1 MHIGLKITFIS
12 LLMLALTS
20 PPLIFTY
27 MDYIGRES
35 RAFFFITSAC
45 LIFFIFFDF
54 SRMRLSEI
62 YVLILGIFLFTF
74 EIYVMKS
81 ELSNI
86 FSYYAVIF
94 FTIILFKALR
104 RNELAVGIFLGLWI
118 GLAYVFSFA
127 VIFSFILHQFTSF
140 EIDLLNF
147 SSFIDTT
154 KHPKNISIFGSTQYK
169 EFGRIILAR
178 GDGYFFEPSY
188 AAIYF
193 LFNILI
199 AKNLRKIRRYKIF
212 YFISVLAGILTFSA
226 AFYFSFIII
235 LFSHLKSSRLKITLI
250 WFLSFI
256 ILLLFLP
263 SLQWVFP
270 KFVDQFLDHT
280 SFQSRI
286 NTVIYGIEL
295 LRKAS
300 LSELFLGYGVA
311 NAHETTKNFSSGL
324 MNLLI
329 ERGLLGLLLVFSL
342 LIMYAKKNRNLILT
356 CIALFL
362 VVAWYKHY
370 IFWFGIILSG
380 ITYMDIVKGHKKDRQ
395 NY

>member
-20 PPLIFTY
+20 PPFIFTY

-35 RAFFFITSAC
+35 RAFFFIISAC

-54 SRMRLSEI
+54 SRIRISEI
-62 YVLILGIFLFTF
+62 YVLMLGIFLFTF
-74 EIYVMKS
+74 EIYLMKS

-94 FTIILFKALR
+94 LTIILFKALR
-104 RNELAVGIFLGLWI
+104 RNELAVGVFLDLWI

-127 VIFSFILHQFTSF
+127 VFISFILHQFTNY

-169 EFGRIILAR
+169 VFGRIMLAR

-188 AAIYF
+188 AAVYF
-193 LFNILI
+193 LFNIFI
-199 AKNLRKIRRYKIF
+199 AKNLRKIRPHKFF
-212 YFISVLAGILTFSA
+212 YFISVLAGILTFSS
-226 AFYFSFIII
+226 AFYFVLIMI
-235 LFSHLKSSRLKITLI
+235 LFLHLKSSRLKLTLI

-256 ILLLFLP
+256 ILFSLLP
-263 SLQWVFP
+263 SLQWVFATL
-270 KFVDQFLDHT
+270 VDEFLDHT
-280 SFQSRI
+280 SYQARI
-286 NTVIYGIEL
+286 DTVIYGVEL

-300 LSELFLGYGVA
+300 PSELLLGYGVA

-342 LIMYAKKNRNLILT
+342 LIMYSNKNRELILT
-356 CIALFL
+356 CVVLFL

-370 IFWFGIILSG
+370 IFWFGIMLAG
-380 ITYMDIVKGHKKDRQ
+380 ITYMDIVKSHKKDRQ